1 MRPILID
8 DLLIAAR
15 ALTVVAA
22 PERPA
27 RLAQWLR
34 EAHWADLYRKRLARA
49 HPRWGNGSLMARAL
63 REPARRGLRPDRA
76 EIDDLAEVIA
86 AVRLWRA
93 RGLSSAGQRLYLREE
108 ACVRLTLSQGAC
120 HVQDPCEGRCH
131 RSGVDAD
138 LRGGA

>member
-15 ALTVVAA
+15 AVAA
-22 PERPA
+22 LSGPERPA

-49 HPRWGNGSLMARAL
+49 HPLWGNGSLMGRAL
-63 REPARRGLRPDRA
+63 REAGGRGVRPDRA

-86 AVRLWRA
+86 AVRIWRA
-93 RGLSSAGQRLYLREE
+93 RGLCSAGERLYLRGR
-108 ACVRLTLSQGAC
+108 ACVRLTQSQGES
-120 HVQDPCEGRCH
+120 HVQNPCEGRCH

-138 LRGGA
+138 L

>member
-15 ALTVVAA
+15 AVAA
-22 PERPA
+22 VAASERPA

-34 EAHWADLYRKRLARA
+34 EAHWADLYRKRLARS

-63 REPARRGLRPDRA
+63 REPALRGQRPDRA
-76 EIDDLAEVIA
+76 EIDHLAEVIA
-86 AVRLWRA
+86 AVKCWRA
-93 RGLSSAGQRLYLREE
+93 RGLCTGNQLPYLRDN
-108 ACVRLTLSQGAC
+108 ACVRLTQSQGDS
-120 HVQDPCEGRCH
+120 HVQNPREGGCH

-138 LRGGA
+138 L

>member
-15 ALTVVAA
+15 AVAVLSA

-34 EAHWADLYRKRLARA
+34 EAHWADLYRKRLARV
-49 HPRWGNGSLMARAL
+49 HPLWGNGSLMARAL
-63 REPARRGLRPDRA
+63 REPGPRGLRPDRA
-76 EIDDLAEVIA
+76 EIDLLAEVIA
-86 AVRLWRA
+86 AVRDWRA
-93 RGLSSAGQRLYLREE
+93 RGLCSAGERLYLRGA
-108 ACVRLTLSQGAC
+108 ACARLTQSQGEC
-120 HVQDPCEGRCH
+120 HVQNPREGRCR

-138 LRGGA
+138 L